1 MKIRN
6 LLAFAVSAAFA
17 SIAIAAASL
26 EIDIKNEVD
35 LKDGSYI
42 AKEYEGQ
49 GRYALITHNHGS
61 FEGGDIA
68 GASCTDGFLV
78 SKLPTKFSKIA
89 KVLKP
94 TDFVL
99 TKCHEA
105 N

>member
-6 LLAFAVSAAFA
+6 LLAAVVSTAYVSFAA
-17 SIAIAAASL
+17 AAASL

-35 LKDGSYI
+35 LKDGTYL
-42 AKEYEGQ
+42 AKEYGGQ
-49 GRYALITHNHGS
+49 GRYVFITHSHGR
-61 FEGGDIA
+61 FEGGDIVEA
-68 GASCTDGFLV
+68 ICTDGFLV
-78 SKLPTKFSKIA
+78 SKLPTKFGKIK

-99 TKCHEA
+99 TKCDEA